1 MIPMPSSRKK
11 SANPGAI
18 IHFLTSCSIFYPFSM
33 FSHMAIHRFIL
44 LCCCLAISMVEVWA
58 QKTCG
63 TVDYQHQLKQQAQLE
78 SAEAFESWMS
88 DKLLE
93 LRLKSGTSF
102 QSTRVKQV
110 LTIPVVIHIIHN
122 GESVGSGSNIHDI
135 RVMEQIDRLNDDFRR
150 MNSDTLNA
158 PPEFRAVAADTEIEF
173 VLAQRDPH
181 GLPTTGINR
190 VLGTRPVYDLVH
202 NTELKALSY
211 WPAEEYMNLW
221 VAQLDN
227 LLGYAQFPVSTLGGL
242 ESASENRLTD
252 GVVIDS
258 DFFGNNPGLTPE
270 SIGRTCTHEV
280 GHYLG
285 LRHVWG
291 DGGCSVDDFCDDTPR
306 SNSSNF
312 GCPNANSC
320 GSDDMVQNY
329 MDLSD
334 DLCMNLFTVCQKSRM
349 RVVLSNSPRRASL
362 LTSLGGTPPVMV
374 DNDAGIREIAFPK
387 MSNCQSML
395 SPSVTIQNT
404 GTNVISSVSLALLV
418 DNVQVETQ
426 SINQELELLETT
438 TVSFGEVSVIDGT
451 EIAFAILETN
461 GTTDG
466 NQENNQKAIITNAQD
481 FNSLPISEEFGSFP
495 ASWEIRN
502 SDNDITW
509 ELVNA
514 PAESPSNTAVGLN
527 FFNYRDFVGEYD
539 YLITPALD
547 ASSYTGLS
555 LQFDVAHAQF
565 SPNDQDGLIV
575 AVSTDCGNTFS
586 TMDYVYQKQGTVLAT
601 APISG
606 SSFIPSS
613 RSQWRT
619 ESVDLNQ
626 YAGIDQLQIAF
637 IGINDFGN
645 NLYLDNVEIFGIRKP
660 DIDLALSAINS
671 PALVSCLDAVTPEVL
686 VTNVGLQEISGFEL
700 SYTMSSGVTDN
711 IVYEG
716 PSIPVGEE
724 VLVSFSEVPIAP
736 GAGTITATIE
746 QVNGQG
752 GDGNVDN
759 NSLEQPFII
768 DTQQDLIPKIETF
781 ETPLAAT
788 DWQSLDVDGVIGWT
802 TTGTSQGDN
811 NQAAFMNFFNYD
823 RLGELDYLVTPI
835 LDFSGAINP
844 TLTFDLA
851 YAGNSNFNDGLLIL
865 GSSDCGATYSD
876 TLFAASGL
884 DLATVISNTEFF
896 PQVDSDWV
904 LQQLDLTSYAGVSGV
919 RLAFVGVN
927 DFGNNLFIDNV
938 QFFLT
943 DQTKSL
949 DLEPG
954 QMIVFPNPTKEAFF
968 LTFNLAERSAI
979 NLEIVDPMG
988 RVVWQRELTDVLNQ
1002 SFEFNLP
1009 YASGIYVLQATGNG
1023 FKAVRRIIK
1032 VQ

>member
-1 MIPMPSSRKK
+1 
-11 SANPGAI
+11 
-18 IHFLTSCSIFYPFSM
+18 
-33 FSHMAIHRFIL
+33 
-44 LCCCLAISMVEVWA
+44 
-58 QKTCG
+58 
-63 TVDYQHQLKQQAQLE
+63 
-78 SAEAFESWMS
+78 
-88 DKLLE
+88 
-93 LRLKSGTSF
+93 
-102 QSTRVKQV
+102 
-110 LTIPVVIHIIHN
+110 
-122 GESVGSGSNIHDI
+122 
-135 RVMEQIDRLNDDFRR
+135 
-150 MNSDTLNA
+150 
-158 PPEFRAVAADTEIEF
+158 
-173 VLAQRDPH
+173 
-181 GLPTTGINR
+181 
-190 VLGTRPVYDLVH
+190 
-202 NTELKALSY
+202 
-211 WPAEEYMNLW
+211 
-221 VAQLDN
+221 
-227 LLGYAQFPVSTLGGL
+227 
-242 ESASENRLTD
+242 
-252 GVVIDS
+252 
-258 DFFGNNPGLTPE
+258 
-270 SIGRTCTHEV
+270 
-280 GHYLG
+280 
-285 LRHVWG
+285 
-291 DGGCSVDDFCDDTPR
+291 
-306 SNSSNF
+306 
-312 GCPNANSC
+312 
-320 GSDDMVQNY
+320 
-329 MDLSD
+329 
-334 DLCMNLFTVCQKSRM
+334 
-349 RVVLSNSPRRASL
+349 
-362 LTSLGGTPPVMV
+362 
-374 DNDAGIREIAFPK
+374 
-387 MSNCQSML
+387 ML

-404 GTNVISSVSLALLV
+404 GTNIISTVSVALLV

-426 SINQELELLETT
+426 SISQELELLETT

-466 NQENNQKAIITNAQD
+466 NQENNQKAITTNAQD

-495 ASWEIRN
+495 AGWEIRN
-502 SDNDITW
+502 GDNDITW

-514 PAESPSNTAVGLN
+514 PAESPTNTAVGLN

-586 TMDYVYQKQGTVLAT
+586 TMDYVYQKQGTALAT

-619 ESVDLNQ
+619 ESVNLNQ

-645 NLYLDNVEIFGIRKP
+645 NLYLDNVEIFGVRKP

-671 PALVSCLDAVTPEVL
+671 PALVSCLDAVTPEIL
-686 VTNVGLQEISGFEL
+686 VTNVGLQEISSFEL
-700 SYTMSSGVTDN
+700 SYTLSSGISDN

-724 VLVSFSEVPIAP
+724 VVISFSEVPIEP
-736 GAGTITATIE
+736 GASTITASIE

-781 ETPLAAT
+781 ETPISST
-788 DWQSLDVDGVIGWT
+788 DWQSLDIDGVIGWT
-802 TTGTSQGDN
+802 TTGTSQGE
-811 NQAAFMNFFNYD
+811 AAFMNFFNYD

-876 TLFAASGL
+876 TLFAAFGL
-884 DLATVISNTEFF
+884 ELATIISNTEFF
-896 PQVDSDWV
+896 PQVDSDWI
-904 LQQLDLTSYAGVSGV
+904 LQQLDLSSYAGVSGV

-954 QMIVFPNPTKEAFF
+954 QMIVFPNPTKQAFF